1 MKEFTSTQRT
11 ETLPLEFFQWLIAH
25 LQRFEFVIAL
35 LARLAFHENMFDFI
49 RTGYVWIYQFNLW
62 FQSKNMQKCCTKSLF
77 TMIFRVNCK
86 GKPIEFLFSKT
97 WHKKTARKLLMR
109 TLLYSY
115 KSSFLILIKFHLRK
129 LLYILIHLLTYIF
142 KISFSESKNL
152 LKSKGC
158 GQIF

>member
-1 MKEFTSTQRT
+1 MTATILEAKSKTPMKEFTSTQRT

-62 FQSKNMQKCCTKSLF
+62 FQSKNMQKCNTKSLF

-115 KSSFLILIKFHLRK
+115 KSSFLILI
-129 LLYILIHLLTYIF
+129 
-142 KISFSESKNL
+142 
-152 LKSKGC
+152 
-158 GQIF
+158 